1 LAKQEGNRK
10 KEFMN
15 ISMPFTTIIQPLL
28 ENISTFV
35 RHHSE
40 MKVQVTEKVTP
51 NHHQYRLERKD
62 FWIKK
67 MNSKTPNGLI
77 KND

>member
-1 LAKQEGNRK
+1 MLAKQEGNRK

-28 ENISTFV
+28 GNISTFV

-40 MKVQVTEKVTP
+40 MKVQVIEKVTP
-51 NHHQYRLERKD
+51 THTDLKEKI
-62 FWIKK
+62 FGLKK
-67 MNSKTPNGLI
+67 
-77 KND
+77 